1 MLESKNRELKVK
13 VTELQRLKA
22 QLLERLT
29 GHAVQ
34 CHALLYP
41 PSVTPPPP
49 PSPSP
54 PYPSTSTSNSTATA
68 TAPPFPLPLSLK

>member
-54 PYPSTSTSNSTATA
+54 PYPSTSTATA
-68 TAPPFPLPLSLK
+68 TAPPLPLPLSLK